1 MAVLAGPIQ
10 TTFTGPRQLQR
21 GPTRMESTLQTGK
34 VSAGLRAGSSAGG
47 EWLMETAGIAGA
59 RRVWMAVTHAA
70 RPGMPAVAVLT
81 ETQEA
86 IPRTRVVAV
95 AVTAEPVVL
104 VAIRGM

>member
-1 MAVLAGPIQ
+1 MAVLAEPIQ
-10 TTFTGPRQLQR
+10 TTFTVPRQLTR
-21 GPTRMESTLQTGK
+21 APTRMESTLQKAK
-34 VSAGLRAGSSAGG
+34 VSPALRSGSNPGG
-47 EWLMETAGIAGA
+47 HSLMETAAIPAA